1 MQFYVILNPTAGR
14 GRYKELLERM
24 EVAFSAHPEH
34 RFVRME
40 TKQVGD
46 ASKFAKHIAELQ
58 QQDTAIIS
66 CGGDGTVH
74 EIANGLAGEQT
85 PLIVLPFG
93 TGNDFAK
100 KLYGKQFTVEQVAA
114 SYGLLDGTLHA
125 RRFPI
130 DLVRVNDRFFINI
143 MSFGFDTMVEKLGKQ
158 IALRFPFL
166 RKICY
171 DLSVAICLF
180 LKKKYQ
186 LHFSLTLADQSLFEQ
201 KVDFTLAAI
210 CNASFYG
217 GGFCPAPNAKLDD
230 GILDFCFADPMNA
243 ASIVRMANAYRNGT
257 LSGKKI
263 HYGQTICGQ
272 ISTTDGSMLPINC
285 DGEHFDTDTVTF
297 EVCPKF
303 LHLLLP
309 DG

>member
-1 MQFYVILNPTAGR
+1 MQLYVILNPTAGK
-14 GRYKELLERM
+14 GQYKELLNRM
-24 EVAFSAHPEH
+24 EVAFSAHSEH
-34 RFVRME
+34 RVVRMD
-40 TKQVGD
+40 TKQAGD
-46 ASKFAKHIAELQ
+46 ACRFAKQIAGLH
-58 QQDTAIIS
+58 QQDAVVIC

-100 KLYGKQFTVEQVAA
+100 KLYGRQFTVEEVAA
-114 SYGLLDGTLHA
+114 SCGLLDGMLKV
-125 RRFPI
+125 RRLPI
-130 DLVRVNDRFFINI
+130 DLVRVNDHFFINI
-143 MSFGFDTMVEKLGKQ
+143 MSFGFDTMVEKVGKQ

-180 LKKKYQ
+180 LKKKYH
-186 LHFSLTLADQSLFEQ
+186 LRFSLTLPDQSQFEQ
-201 KVDFTLAAI
+201 EVDFTLAAI

-230 GILDFCFADPMNA
+230 GILDFCFADPMSG
-243 ASIVRMANAYRNGT
+243 ASIAKMANAYRNGT
-257 LSGKKI
+257 LTGKKI
-263 HYGQTICGQ
+263 HYGQTIGGQ

-285 DGEHFDTDTVTF
+285 DGEHFDTHTVTF

-309 DG
+309 DV